1 MESISS
7 VIVRGIL
14 LTKSS
19 LVIDQTGQHEVLYKK
34 KRKKRSLKYFK
45 FAIVMINNGN
55 RTEWSPIW

>member
-34 KRKKRSLKYFK
+34 KKEKKE
-45 FAIVMINNGN
+45 A
-55 RTEWSPIW
+55 

>member
-34 KRKKRSLKYFK
+34 KKKKEKLKIFQICY
-45 FAIVMINNGN
+45 
-55 RTEWSPIW
+55 SYD